1 MTTYEQ
7 CMKVG
12 VVLNRFTLNRWSQ
25 KGHGPQGHG
34 GKDYMTNTEEAPSGC
49 DEQRGERANGP
60 KKDEG
65 TN

>member
-1 MTTYEQ
+1 
-7 CMKVG
+7 
-12 VVLNRFTLNRWSQ
+12 
-25 KGHGPQGHG
+25 
-34 GKDYMTNTEEAPSGC
+34 MTNTEEAPSGC